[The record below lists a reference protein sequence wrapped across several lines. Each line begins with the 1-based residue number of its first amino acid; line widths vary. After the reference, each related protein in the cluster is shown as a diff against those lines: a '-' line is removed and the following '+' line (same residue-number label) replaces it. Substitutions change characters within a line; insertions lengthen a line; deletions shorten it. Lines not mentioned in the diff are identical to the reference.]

1 MKAAGLRRSVAG
13 GLLLLLVVG
22 AVVGTAPAASAA
34 PAPRTV
40 KVEVV
45 PNYPGVQFTLDGMSE
60 VTGANGVAVVN
71 DPNLSAAES
80 AVSLPQQQLSPN
92 LRVRLDRVASD
103 PNHGDF
109 SRLLVV
115 ELDADR
121 AVSIHLVTPQGKPVP
136 QSQVDSVTLKDS
148 VGRTTKLTR
157 SQLRGPVWLSASR
170 PSPVAQGV
178 ADRNITY
185 SIASAVVSGSN
196 AVNSGQ
202 LRFDTR
208 RSLTWNVP
216 AILHSLTIV
225 GNDLMAGRPAGSSV
239 RLTYPDGAVRV
250 VPFGPGHRVTLT
262 DLPRGSYGVKVQ
274 GGLVPLAST
283 VRLSK
288 DQTAT
293 EIVVTA
299 GNALEILAILMAVAA
314 VITAAGV
321 IGRRRRRAVQH
332 AGGPDATGTPGTTG
346 TTEDEIPEPTGGV
359 GGAALA

>member
-1 MKAAGLRRSVAG
+1 M
-13 GLLLLLVVG
+13 
-22 AVVGTAPAASAA
+22 
-34 PAPRTV
+34 
-40 KVEVV
+40 
-45 PNYPGVQFTLDGMSE
+45 
-60 VTGANGVAVVN
+60 
-71 DPNLSAAES
+71 
-80 AVSLPQQQLSPN
+80 
-92 LRVRLDRVASD
+92 ASD

-109 SRLLVV
+109 SRRLVV

-121 AVSIHLVTPQGKPVP
+121 AVAIHLLTPQGKPVP
-136 QSQVDSVTLKDS
+136 VSQVDSVTLNDS

-157 SQLRGPVWLSASR
+157 NQLRAPVWLSASR

-178 ADRNITY
+178 TDRNITY
-185 SIASAVVSGSN
+185 SIKSAVISGSN

-216 AILHSLTIV
+216 VILHSLTIV

-262 DLPRGSYGVKVQ
+262 DLPRGNYGVKVQ

-293 EIVVTA
+293 EIVVTT
-299 GNALEILAILMAVAA
+299 GNALEILAILMVVAS

-332 AGGPDATGTPGTTG
+332 FDGSEAAGPAEAEVGA
-346 TTEDEIPEPTGGV
+346 PTGGV
-359 GGAALA
+359 GGAALV

>member
-1 MKAAGLRRSVAG
+1 MRWSRGARVLAGAGSAVA
-13 GLLLLLVVG
+13 V
-22 AVVGTAPAASAA
+22 AVSLIAVAPAAGAA

-40 KVEVV
+40 DVVVV
-45 PNYPGVQFTLDGMSE
+45 PNYAGVQFTLDGMSE
-60 VTGANGVAVVN
+60 VTGPGGVAVVN
-71 DPNLSAAES
+71 DPNLSTAAS
-80 AVSLPQQQLSPN
+80 TVSVPQQTLSPD
-92 LRVRLDRVASD
+92 LRVKLDRVASD
-103 PNHGDF
+103 PNHGVF
-109 SRLLVV
+109 SRKLVV

-121 AVSIHLVTPQGKPVP
+121 AVSLHLISPQGKPVP
-136 QSQVDSVTLKDS
+136 LRQVDSVTLNDS
-148 VGRTTKLTR
+148 VGRTITLTH

-170 PSPVAQGV
+170 PSTVAQGV
-178 ADRNITY
+178 TDRNITY
-185 SIASAVVSGSN
+185 SIKSAIISGSN

-216 AILHSLTIV
+216 VILHSLTVV

-239 RLTYPDGAVRV
+239 RLTYPNGAVRV

-262 DLPRGSYGVKVQ
+262 DLPRGNYGVKVQ

-299 GNALEILAILMAVAA
+299 GNALEILAILLVVAG
-314 VITAAGV
+314 VITAAAI
-321 IGRRRRRAVQH
+321 IGRRRRAVH
-332 AGGPDATGTPGTTG
+332 EAAVAGSGGDDGGIAEG
-346 TTEDEIPEPTGGV
+346 TGGV

>member
-1 MKAAGLRRSVAG
+1 MSGPILRRFMAC
-13 GLLLLLVVG
+13 GLLAVVASG
-22 AVVGTAPAASAA
+22 AVLATAPAASAA

-40 KVEVV
+40 QVVVV
-45 PNYPGVQFTLDGMSE
+45 PNYAGVQFTLDGMSAA
-60 VTGANGVAVVN
+60 TGPGGVAVVN
-71 DPNLSAAES
+71 DPNLSSAA
-80 AVSLPQQQLSPN
+80 ATVSVPQQQLSSD

-103 PNHGDF
+103 PNHGVF
-109 SRLLVV
+109 SRRLVV

-121 AVSIHLVTPQGKPVP
+121 AVSVHLLTPQGKPVSP
-136 QSQVDSVTLKDS
+136 SQVDSVTLSDS
-148 VGRTTKLTR
+148 VGRTINITR

-170 PSPVAQGV
+170 PTTVAEGV

-185 SIASAVVSGSN
+185 SVKSAVISGSN

-216 AILHSLTIV
+216 VILHSLTIV

-239 RLTYPDGAVRV
+239 RLTYPNGAARV
-250 VPFGPGHRVTLT
+250 FPFSSGHRVTVT
-262 DLPRGSYGVKVQ
+262 NLPRGSYGVKVQ

-293 EIVVTA
+293 EIVVTK
-299 GNALEILAILMAVAA
+299 GNALEILAILMVVAA

-321 IGRRRRRAVQH
+321 IGRRRRQAAQQIDGSGLASPV
-332 AGGPDATGTPGTTG
+332 DTEVGT
-346 TTEDEIPEPTGGV
+346 PTGGV
-359 GGAALA
+359 GGAALV